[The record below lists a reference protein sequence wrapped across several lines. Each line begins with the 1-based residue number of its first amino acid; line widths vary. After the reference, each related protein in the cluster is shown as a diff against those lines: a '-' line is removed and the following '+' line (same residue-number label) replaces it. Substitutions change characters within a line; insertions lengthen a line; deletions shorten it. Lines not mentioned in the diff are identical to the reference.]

1 MHEQRSGKCVR
12 GASRRNQSVAPRGR
26 RLNRRTAGRT
36 QLQADTGG
44 DGRTAGRNRTQPRNA
59 ADSQGHESRGRAGC
73 RTGERERS
81 RHHRSE
87 EHTSELQ
94 SLVRISYAVFC
105 LKKKKQPPITNP
117 RHLVQSSTLAK
128 HIHTSYYSRYL
139 TEHIKTQYDI

>member
-73 RTGERERS
+73 RTGERYYAD
-81 RHHRSE
+81 RSE

-94 SLVRISYAVFC
+94 SLMRISYAVFC
-105 LKKKKQPPITNP
+105 LKKKKKHTYHPSITKKVLNINNKA
-117 RHLVQSSTLAK
+117 RERIVLT
-128 HIHTSYYSRYL
+128 HT
-139 TEHIKTQYDI
+139 